1 MKQTTSMVPQLT
13 LMAAS
18 SERGVDMHR
27 LLRRLFDTAF
37 RAARELEVKVKGKK
51 LLKNLIYYPLI
62 ENEEALSDILNRAN
76 WYFPEKSYSEAQITI
91 PISSELSK
99 HIKDFSKLVVPQTQ
113 ENYIKKNKRIVVT
126 PMSKEELSRSV
137 LQSDAVLLW
146 RAKEL
151 FRIPQWI
158 MNLDKVWIVD
168 KNYFLVT
175 EVRNYI
181 WLFNETVPQEKMQEL
196 LGVAKKNFEKFRKQ
210 ISKYKKAYVFGT
222 GPSVSK
228 AFEFDFSDG
237 FSIVTNTM
245 VNDEKM
251 MRHIKPVA
259 IVHGDFVYH
268 MGPSIYASRFR
279 EQLFSKYGKEL
290 YSLIRFD
297 IMPFLISVYPELEEK
312 FVAFPMKLFAGSN
325 IPSQEN
331 YYLNLSNNS
340 LVGYMLPVSCSIVDE
355 IFILGCDGRKPE
367 DKLFWSH
374 AKTVFYADLQKTLVE
389 THPSVYRDTDFK
401 VYYHET
407 INDVDAFMKY
417 AERKRKK
424 FVSLTPSYIPALH
437 RHEKK

>member
-168 KNYFLVT
+168 KNYFLGVLLAISGG
-175 EVRNYI
+175 RQKI
-181 WLFNETVPQEKMQEL
+181 QE
-196 LGVAKKNFEKFRKQ
+196 
-210 ISKYKKAYVFGT
+210 
-222 GPSVSK
+222 
-228 AFEFDFSDG
+228 
-237 FSIVTNTM
+237 
-245 VNDEKM
+245 
-251 MRHIKPVA
+251 
-259 IVHGDFVYH
+259 
-268 MGPSIYASRFR
+268 
-279 EQLFSKYGKEL
+279 
-290 YSLIRFD
+290 
-297 IMPFLISVYPELEEK
+297 
-312 FVAFPMKLFAGSN
+312 
-325 IPSQEN
+325 
-331 YYLNLSNNS
+331 
-340 LVGYMLPVSCSIVDE
+340 
-355 IFILGCDGRKPE
+355 
-367 DKLFWSH
+367 
-374 AKTVFYADLQKTLVE
+374 
-389 THPSVYRDTDFK
+389 TDFK
-401 VYYHET
+401 
-407 INDVDAFMKY
+407 IQKSLCLWNRAFSFKS
-417 AERKRKK
+417 
-424 FVSLTPSYIPALH
+424 F
-437 RHEKK
+437 